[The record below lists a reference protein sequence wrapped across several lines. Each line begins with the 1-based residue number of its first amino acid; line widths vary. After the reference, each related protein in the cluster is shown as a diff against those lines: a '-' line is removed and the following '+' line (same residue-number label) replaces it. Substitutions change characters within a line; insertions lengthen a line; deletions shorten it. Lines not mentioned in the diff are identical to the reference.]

1 MIRTPFI
8 LLVCMLIFSG
18 VCAAQEVPF
27 AGFER
32 AVREEKG
39 GFAGDKSKL
48 SKVFQDERNRL
59 GKDFES
65 ELWKYLGD
73 DADKHFWIAAFL
85 TSSSYLHGNP
95 AMPELAFQI
104 RTRNLKLLEGRT
116 DNRSRGRAV
125 SINRYL
131 AVAAKLEGKQTDAIM
146 YRDKAEA
153 ILAKDRDGL
162 WAYVSGETDFSRC
175 VYENIEG
182 SIAGCDPNPPPKER
196 IVSAGWMNKNAR
208 NFKNPPYPSGVAKSR
223 AGRVD
228 VRILV
233 GGDGAVISAEVIR
246 GPAELHQAAIEAA
259 MRLKFGPTILSG
271 VPTKVSGWVSFDFRP
286 K

>member
-1 MIRTPFI
+1 MIRTLFI

-27 AGFER
+27 ASFER

-85 TSSSYLHGNP
+85 TSTSYLHGNP

-125 SINRYL
+125 SINRHL
-131 AVAAKLEGKQTDAIM
+131 AISAKLEGKQTDAMM

-162 WAYVSGETDFSRC
+162 WAYVSGQTDFSRC

-182 SIAGCDPNPPPKER
+182 SIAMCDPNPPPKER
-196 IVSAGWMNKNAR
+196 IVSAGWMNSRAL
-208 NFKNPPYPSGVAKSR
+208 NFADPAYPAGVPKSK

-228 VRILV
+228 VRIV
-233 GGDGAVISAEVIR
+233 TDVEGAVISAEIIR
-246 GPAELHQAAIEAA
+246 GPAELHKAAIEAA
-259 MRLKFGPTILSG
+259 KKLRFQPTLLSDI
-271 VPTKVSGWVSFDFRP
+271 PTKVSGWVSFDFRP
-286 K
+286 

>member
-95 AMPELAFQI
+95 AMPGLAFQI
-104 RTRNLKLLEGRT
+104 RTRNLELLEGRT

-125 SINRYL
+125 SINRHL
-131 AVAAKLEGKQTDAIM
+131 AISAKLEGKQTDAIM

-153 ILAKDRDGL
+153 ILAKVRDGL
-162 WAYVSGETDFSRC
+162 WAYVSGQTDFSRC

-182 SIAGCDPNPPPKER
+182 SIAMCDPNPPPKER
-196 IVSAGWMNKNAR
+196 IISAGWMNSRAL
-208 NFKNPPYPSGVAKSR
+208 NFADPAFPTGVPKSK

-228 VRILV
+228 VRIV
-233 GGDGAVISAEVIR
+233 TDVEGAVISAEIIR

-259 MRLKFGPTILSG
+259 KKLRFQPTLLSDI
-271 VPTKVSGWVSFDFRP
+271 PTKVSGWVSFTFRP
-286 K
+286 

>member
-1 MIRTPFI
+1 
-8 LLVCMLIFSG
+8 MLIFSG

-27 AGFER
+27 ASFER

-85 TSSSYLHGNP
+85 TSGSYLHGNP
-95 AMPELAFQI
+95 AMPGLAFQI

-125 SINRYL
+125 SINRHL
-131 AVAAKLEGKQTDAIM
+131 AISAKLEGKQTDAIM

-153 ILAKDRDGL
+153 IFAKDRDGL
-162 WAYVSGETDFSRC
+162 WAYVSGQTDYSRC

-182 SIAGCDPNPPPKER
+182 SIDACDPNPPPKER
-196 IVSAGWMNKNAR
+196 IVSAGWMNKRASNY
-208 NFKNPPYPSGVAKSR
+208 KNPPYPSGVAKSR

-233 GGDGAVISAEVIR
+233 GGDGSVISAEIIR
-246 GPAELHQAAIEAA
+246 GSAELHQAAIEAA

-286 K
+286 

>member
-1 MIRTPFI
+1 
-8 LLVCMLIFSG
+8 MLIFSG

-27 AGFER
+27 TSFER

-116 DNRSRGRAV
+116 DDRSRGRAV
-125 SINRYL
+125 SINRHL
-131 AVAAKLEGKQTDAIM
+131 AISAKLEGKQTDAIM
-146 YRDKAEA
+146 YRDKAKA

-162 WAYVSGETDFSRC
+162 RAYVSGQTDFSRC

-196 IVSAGWMNKNAR
+196 IISAGWMNSRAL
-208 NFKNPPYPSGVAKSR
+208 NFADPAFPTGVPKSK

-228 VRILV
+228 VRIV
-233 GGDGAVISAEVIR
+233 TDVEGAVISAEIIR

-259 MRLKFGPTILSG
+259 KKLRFQPTLLSDI
-271 VPTKVSGWVSFDFRP
+271 PTKVSGWVSFDFRP
-286 K
+286 

>member
-95 AMPELAFQI
+95 AMPGLAFQI
-104 RTRNLKLLEGRT
+104 RTRNLELLEGRT

-125 SINRYL
+125 SINRHL
-131 AVAAKLEGKQTDAIM
+131 AISAKLEGKQTDAIM

-162 WAYVSGETDFSRC
+162 WAYVSGQTDFSRC

-182 SIAGCDPNPPPKER
+182 SIAMCDPNPPPKER
-196 IVSAGWMNKNAR
+196 IISAGWMNSRAL
-208 NFKNPPYPSGVAKSR
+208 NFADPAFPTGVPKSK

-228 VRILV
+228 VRIV
-233 GGDGAVISAEVIR
+233 TDVEGAVISAEIIR

-259 MRLKFGPTILSG
+259 KKLRFQPTLLSDI
-271 VPTKVSGWVSFDFRP
+271 PTKVSGWVSFTFRP
-286 K
+286 